1 MSEKGKSMGIFN
13 RVKEVITVDISEKI
27 SYGNSIRKLS
37 GEINSN
43 ETTIRSL
50 INQVGVRCVENHINE
65 TDSEYGD
72 LFSKILELRESN
84 QKLSE
89 EIQRLKEQQ
98 AEEERQR
105 QQMREEMQ
113 LAKQQKIYEQQTQ
126 ATPSVSPTVSPTET
140 AVGKFCKKCG
150 KPNDVDSSFCV
161 HCGNPFVTETTEEPE
176 VKEETDVL

>member
-1 MSEKGKSMGIFN
+1 MGIFD

-27 SYGNSIRKLS
+27 SYGTSIRKLS
-37 GEINSN
+37 GEITSN
-43 ETTIRSL
+43 ESTIRSL
-50 INQVGVRCVENHINE
+50 INQVGVRCVEKHINE

-84 QKLSE
+84 KKLAE

-113 LAKQQKIYEQQTQ
+113 RANQQKMYEQAQ
-126 ATPSVSPTVSPTET
+126 ASPTET
-140 AVGKFCKKCG
+140 GDKFCKRCG
-150 KPNDVDSSFCV
+150 KPNDADAAFCV
-161 HCGNPFVTETTEEPE
+161 HCGNPFVNESVEEPDT
-176 VKEETDVL
+176 KEEKDVL

>member
-1 MSEKGKSMGIFN
+1 MGIFN

-37 GEINSN
+37 GEITSN

-72 LFSKILELRESN
+72 LFSKILELRENN

-98 AEEERQR
+98 AAEEKQR

-126 ATPSVSPTVSPTET
+126 ASATVSPMET
-140 AVGKFCKKCG
+140 GGKFCNKCG
-150 KPNDVDSSFCV
+150 KPNDVDAAFCV

>member
-1 MSEKGKSMGIFN
+1 MGIFG

-37 GEINSN
+37 GEITSN

-72 LFSKILELRESN
+72 LFSKILELRENN

-98 AEEERQR
+98 AEEEKQR

-113 LAKQQKIYEQQTQ
+113 LAKQQKIHEQQTQ
-126 ATPSVSPTVSPTET
+126 EAATISPMET
-140 AVGKFCKKCG
+140 GGKFCKKCG
-150 KPNDVDSSFCV
+150 KPNDVDAAFCV
-161 HCGNPFVTETTEEPE
+161 HCGNPFVTETTEETE
-176 VKEETDVL
+176 KKEETDVL

>member
-1 MSEKGKSMGIFN
+1 MYFRYQGGRVMGIFD

-37 GEINSN
+37 NEITSN
-43 ETTIRSL
+43 ESAIKNL
-50 INQVGVRCVENHINE
+50 INQVGVRCVENHVNE

-72 LFSKILELRESN
+72 LFSKILELRENN
-84 QKLSE
+84 QKLAE

-105 QQMREEMQ
+105 QQAREEKEQ
-113 LAKQQKIYEQQTQ
+113 LAKQQKMSE
-126 ATPSVSPTVSPTET
+126 
-140 AVGKFCKKCG
+140 AVQDCPVEEGDKFCKKCG
-150 KPNDVDSSFCV
+150 KPNDDDAVFCV
-161 HCGNPFVTETTEEPE
+161 YCGTPFSNLTTDKTE

>member
-1 MSEKGKSMGIFN
+1 MGIFD

-37 GEINSN
+37 GEITSN

-72 LFSKILELRESN
+72 LFSKILELRENN

-126 ATPSVSPTVSPTET
+126 ASAPVSPIET
-140 AVGKFCKKCG
+140 GDKFCKKCG
-150 KPNDVDSSFCV
+150 KPNDVDAAFCV

-176 VKEETDVL
+176 SKEETDVL